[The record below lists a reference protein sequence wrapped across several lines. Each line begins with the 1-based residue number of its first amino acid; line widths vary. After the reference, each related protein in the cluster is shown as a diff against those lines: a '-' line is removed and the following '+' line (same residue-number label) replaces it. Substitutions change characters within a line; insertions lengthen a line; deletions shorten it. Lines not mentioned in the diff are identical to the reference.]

1 MLPSHAIDRL
11 WERFTAI
18 YGSQKVATAWGGVT
32 NAERDRVWGEAL
44 SRYPLQAIG
53 EAVRDLAENGTGWP
67 PTLPEFVAMV
77 REAMPRPE
85 HQRALPPPARTTQE
99 IAAGAELAR
108 KAVAAVGR
116 PEGKDGAA
124 WAYRVLERVDAGD
137 KVIAA
142 MTETMALRALVN
154 LGRTPPDHW
163 VERFNRVKR
172 SMQVSA

>member
-1 MLPSHAIDRL
+1 VLPSHAIDRL

-32 NAERDRVWGEAL
+32 NAERDLVWGEAL

-53 EAVRDLAENGTGWP
+53 DAVRDLAENGTGWP

-85 HQRALPPPARTTQE
+85 HQRALPPPARTTHE

-108 KAVAAVGR
+108 KAVAAVADTTSADPAR
-116 PEGKDGAA
+116 
-124 WAYRVLERVDAGD
+124 WAYAVLERVDRKESVPAAG
-137 KVIAA
+137 VTCALQ
-142 MTETMALRALVN
+142 ALRN
-154 LGRTPPDHW
+154 LGRTPPEHW
-163 VERFNRVKR
+163 ADRFSRVR
-172 SMQVSA
+172 RAAA